1 MPIFEK
7 KKKES
12 YFSLKFHIKAPL
24 SVAVFKKTHFFKLC
38 MFRLRPHSF

>member
-24 SVAVFKKTHFFKLC
+24 SELVKT
-38 MFRLRPHSF
+38 

>member
-24 SVAVFKKTHFFKLC
+24 SVAVSKKRIFL
-38 MFRLRPHSF
+38 SFVYFV